1 MSHSLYLSKIN
12 SLKGFCS
19 SSSSRNTQISEQMET
34 SLDYLKSMIIDM
46 KEFVVFLSS
55 CPRMYHQPYSVHLL
69 LGNCMFGRQMEA

>member
-1 MSHSLYLSKIN
+1 
-12 SLKGFCS
+12 
-19 SSSSRNTQISEQMET
+19 MET